1 MEREALLSDFE
12 EARSE
17 FVAAMAAVP
26 DDALPYLRSGDD
38 YALGGLA
45 AHVEA
50 VIRRYTAVLSQA
62 DAAGWVEITAQDPPG
77 MDVLNQQ
84 TRTGA
89 WPGGCASAL
98 AGVAAAHDSLLH
110 QLQSIPDWERRAPV
124 VYAEGEPYP
133 TGAVEVI
140 GWLRDHYR
148 EHVPQVQELLE
159 EWRVAEGRPA
169 AG

>member
-12 EARSE
+12 GARSE

-26 DDALPYLRSGDD
+26 DDALPYLRPGDD

-50 VIRRYTAVLSQA
+50 IIRRYTAVLAAA
-62 DAAGWVEITAQDPPG
+62 DAAGWSQVQAEDPPG
-77 MDVLNQQ
+77 LSVLDEQ

-98 AGVAAAHDSLLH
+98 AGVAAAHDALLH
-110 QLQSIPDWERRAPV
+110 QLQSLPDWERRAPV
-124 VYAEGEPYP
+124 VYGEGEPYP

-159 EWRVAEGRPA
+159 EWRVSTASSA
-169 AG
+169 